1 MRTRS
6 IALWATG
13 LAVIG
18 TIGLA
23 APATA
28 AESGPSPNASCV
40 GQIFVPQATGD
51 PGAIA
56 MRIAEIRGFAGT
68 GFGPAIA
75 GLASRCDVG

>member
-1 MRTRS
+1 MRSRT
-6 IALWATG
+6 IILAATG
-13 LAVIG
+13 LAIVG
-18 TIGLA
+18 SVGLA
-23 APATA
+23 APASA
-28 AESGPSPNASCV
+28 IEAGPSSNASCV

-75 GLASRCDVG
+75 GLASQCDVG